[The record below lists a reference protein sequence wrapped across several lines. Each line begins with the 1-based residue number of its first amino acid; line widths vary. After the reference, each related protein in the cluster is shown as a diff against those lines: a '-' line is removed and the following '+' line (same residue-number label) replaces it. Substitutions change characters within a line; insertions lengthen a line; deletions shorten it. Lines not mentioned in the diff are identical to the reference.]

1 MYCINRLV
9 FDIGMRVEFEAIIA
23 RDEIVPRNAHL
34 AGLGGRA
41 KHPTF
46 AGAARAPK
54 AQQPLPAIFLEQ
66 INAWWI

>member
-46 AGAARAPK
+46 VGACAEGSTAVAGHIPRT
-54 AQQPLPAIFLEQ
+54 
-66 INAWWI
+66 N